1 MVIRISGQ
9 QIQKNTKLN
18 KALTDLFG
26 IGFSRS
32 KRICKKIG
40 CQKNASIFI
49 LKSQQLNKLK
59 KNLEQGFILNKRFKN
74 QIHNEIELLK
84 KKKCYRGVR
93 HFQKLPVR
101 GQRTSTNSRTARRK
115 L

>member
-1 MVIRISGQ
+1 MITRISGQ
-9 QIQKNTKLN
+9 QIQTNIKLS
-18 KALTDLFG
+18 KSLISLFG

-40 CQKNASIFI
+40 CQSNATLFF
-49 LKSQQLNKLK
+49 LKSQQLNQLK

-74 QIHNEIELLK
+74 LIKNDIELLK

-101 GQRTSTNSRTARRK
+101 GQRTSTNSKTARKK